1 MWTRTEDGSVVD
13 DTGKVIYFSLERFV
27 RDIGLGDCC
36 FICGASPSD
45 VPFNNEHVIPEW
57 ILRRF
62 GLFDRSLTLPN
73 GTSMRY
79 DRYTVPCCVACNGL
93 MGRVIEQPIGALTEG
108 GYDAVNAWR
117 EQHGILNL
125 YVWIGLLFLKT
136 HLKDRTLRVYLD
148 ARKGHARIA
157 EELQYDWGGLH
168 YLHTLV
174 RCFATGTGIHTDAL
188 GSFFIVKVRGDASGQ
203 VFDYGDLYHSQSVM
217 LRLGDV
223 AFIACFNDGGNAG
236 LFLKQKLDRITGA
249 VSDVQLRELATELAF
264 LNVHLK
270 DHPKLQS
277 YFDLELER
285 HEMRGSF
292 VMPEL
297 VDLDYAIRGKLM
309 HYVFRDMFGKVKS
322 YRWTDQEFEAMVVG
336 GRATFLFDDHGAF
349 IKDDA
354 PLP

>member
-1 MWTRTEDGSVVD
+1 M
-13 DTGKVIYFSLERFV
+13 LQ
-27 RDIGLGDCC
+27 
-36 FICGASPSD
+36 
-45 VPFNNEHVIPEW
+45 
-57 ILRRF
+57 RR
-62 GLFDRSLTLPN
+62 
-73 GTSMRY
+73 
-79 DRYTVPCCVACNGL
+79 
-93 MGRVIEQPIGALTEG
+93 
-108 GYDAVNAWR
+108 
-117 EQHGILNL
+117 
-125 YVWIGLLFLKT
+125 
-136 HLKDRTLRVYLD
+136 
-148 ARKGHARIA
+148 
-157 EELQYDWGGLH
+157 
-168 YLHTLV
+168 
-174 RCFATGTGIHTDAL
+174 
-188 GSFFIVKVRGDASGQ
+188 
-203 VFDYGDLYHSQSVM
+203 
-217 LRLGDV
+217 
-223 AFIACFNDGGNAG
+223 GNAG